1 MAAYVPSPPICDKI
15 ISMIRLDRFLCEM
28 NEGTR
33 SEVKK
38 LISKGLVEVNGEAVS
53 DPGKKVDPDKDC
65 IFVGGRHIAYAEF
78 EYFMLN
84 KPAGVISASR
94 ADLRSRAEICVVDLI
109 SDKKRKDLFPVGR
122 LDKDTEGLLLIT
134 NDGRLAHDLLSPK
147 KHVDKQYLAEL
158 DIPLTEEGRKGLRKV
173 WISAMIS
180 LRFPAG
186 SASIQKIAYL

>member
-1 MAAYVPSPPICDKI
+1 
-15 ISMIRLDRFLCEM
+15 MIRLDRFLCEM

-65 IFVGGRHIAYAEF
+65 IFVGGCHIAYAEF

-94 ADLRSRAEICVVDLI
+94 ADLRSKDESCVVDLI
-109 SDKKRKDLFPVGR
+109 SDKKRKDLFPVGTISCLRKSMWISNILQNLTSR
-122 LDKDTEGLLLIT
+122 L
-134 NDGRLAHDLLSPK
+134 RRR
-147 KHVDKQYLAEL
+147 AE
-158 DIPLTEEGRKGLRKV
+158 RGLRKV